1 MDITGISMLKLLYN
15 CVDHTNT
22 GHSQFFMIYN
32 RQPVYPMD
40 TLLQDREHFYGE
52 DVGLQMIEKMHKI
65 FKIMK

>member
-1 MDITGISMLKLLYN
+1 
-15 CVDHTNT
+15 
-22 GHSQFFMIYN
+22 MIFN

-65 FKIMK
+65 FKIMKRNVGEIKVWRQNKNMVIWFMFITKRE